1 MQKEL
6 VSSIQNE
13 LEDFAEKIDEISTMI
28 KDNSY
33 VVKNSAEAD

>member
-1 MQKEL
+1 VQKDL
-6 VSSIQNE
+6 VTNIQSD

-28 KDNSY
+28 EDNSY